1 MEARHLLFPSMFLT
15 DRQPV
20 CSSCS
25 IEPDSAV
32 DVWTRPQRYESMQAD
47 RVDWTEDSDARLM
60 QATLP
65 RLAARP
71 ATDQVFFFFFFFFFF
86 FASLDR

>member
-1 MEARHLLFPSMFLT
+1 
-15 DRQPV
+15 
-20 CSSCS
+20 
-25 IEPDSAV
+25 
-32 DVWTRPQRYESMQAD
+32 MQAD

-71 ATDQVFFFFFFFFFF
+71 ATDQVFFFFFFFFFLPLWIDE
-86 FASLDR
+86 FATAGQIHAYLALFDSVLNCLHP

>member
-1 MEARHLLFPSMFLT
+1 
-15 DRQPV
+15 
-20 CSSCS
+20 
-25 IEPDSAV
+25 
-32 DVWTRPQRYESMQAD
+32 MQAD

-71 ATDQVFFFFFFFFFF
+71 ATDQVFFFFFFFFFCLF
-86 FASLDR
+86 GSMSLQLLVKFMLIWRCLILS